1 MNSEVKTSLEPANCI
16 LREQVRLALDQVPTM
31 QAISLIVSLVLC
43 YAVRN
48 EVSPGNLAVWG
59 LLIVSAVTGGTILYY
74 RFDRVKKERFN
85 AAVWRNIY
93 LATIIISGTFWG
105 LSAFVL
111 LPDGYSPFL
120 SAFIFVLVSL
130 SAAAAI
136 SHASIKFGSI
146 AWAAPALLPFA
157 LRFFLQMTESGVVT
171 SFLILLFLYGL
182 YRISLTHQHS
192 IASGIAL
199 RFQNQELV
207 AELQEA
213 NEQLRRDILERKR
226 SEEALIWVKESLK
239 RAGEEL
245 ERRVQSRTGD
255 LSIAKE
261 QLEAE
266 ICERRRIEEKLR
278 RESAFRETVILNAK
292 EGMSVWRPIEEYPY
306 IRFTVWNRAMEKIT
320 GYTMEEI
327 NRLGWAQAMHDDP
340 AMQAYALEI
349 MGEVLAKDELS
360 RLERSIKRAD
370 GQMRDVIISLSPV
383 RPPGEQAYVIAL
395 LYDFTELKRAEN
407 GLRQSEAQF
416 RGLMENIGVGILIV
430 QDGRIVYRNAE
441 QANLSGSLISESDRL
456 EDLAQNIHSDDRHLL
471 KALLACSGTSVE
483 TPMEV
488 VLRFLSQ
495 GVGKSPGTR
504 WVSCR
509 CGSIEYQGRPARLIH
524 MIDISELKK
533 LERLMMLREKMV
545 SLGHV
550 AAGIAHEIRN
560 PLSGINVY
568 LDAIRECY
576 QDPEYSEDVS
586 RLVEEA
592 QGASNRIESVIKRV
606 LDFSR
611 PTEVNMR
618 PTSINETIGDAL
630 KLVAVSLRKAG
641 IVLELD
647 LAADLPQIFAD
658 SQLLEQLILNLVTNA
673 AEVLKGV
680 ADKRLI
686 RIATRMENG
695 HVSIR
700 VEDSGPGI
708 PKEMREEVFEPFFT
722 TRGQGM
728 GIGLVICKR
737 IAADHGGEITLTT
750 SALGGARFNIMIPV
764 EKRKIPR

>member
-1 MNSEVKTSLEPANCI
+1 MRGCSSRKSSSVSCFLPITLLYSVISPSTFARVTMHSEAKTSGEPVNCI
-16 LREQVRLALDQVPTM
+16 LREQVRLAFEQVPTM
-31 QAISLIVSLVLC
+31 QAVSFIVSLVLC

-48 EVSPGNLAVWG
+48 QVSPRKLSVWG
-59 LLIVSAVTGGTILYY
+59 LLILAAVTGGTILYY
-74 RFDRVKKERFN
+74 RFDRVKKEGFN
-85 AAVWRNIY
+85 AGVWRNIY
-93 LATIIISGTFWG
+93 LATILVSGTIWG

-111 LPDGYSPFL
+111 FSDGYSPFL

-130 SAAAAI
+130 SAGGAI

-146 AWAAPALLPFA
+146 AWAGPALLPFA
-157 LRFFLQMTESGVVT
+157 LLFFLQGTEPGVVT

-182 YRISLTHQHS
+182 YRISLIHQHS

-207 AELQEA
+207 AEL
-213 NEQLRRDILERKR
+213 
-226 SEEALIWVKESLK
+226 
-239 RAGEEL
+239 
-245 ERRVQSRTGD
+245 ERRVESRTGD

-278 RESAFRETVILNAK
+278 RESAFREAVILNAK
-292 EGMSVWRPIEEYPY
+292 EGMSVWHPIEEYPY

-320 GYTMEEI
+320 GYTMETI
-327 NRLGWAQAMHDDP
+327 NRLGWAQTMHDDP
-340 AMQAYALEI
+340 AMQAFALEI

-383 RPPGEQAYVIAL
+383 RSPGEQAYVIAL

-407 GLRQSEAQF
+407 GLRQSEAQI
-416 RGLMENIGVGILIV
+416 RGLMENIGVGVLIV
-430 QDGRIVYRNAE
+430 QDGCIVYRNAE
-441 QANLSGSLISESDRL
+441 QANLSGSLISESERL

-471 KALLACSGTSVE
+471 KALLACSGASGEART
-483 TPMEV
+483 EV
-488 VLRFLSQ
+488 VLRFLSP
-495 GVGKSPGTR
+495 GPGKSFATR

-509 CGSIEYQGRPARLIH
+509 CGAIEYQGRPARLIH

-576 QDPEYSEDVS
+576 QDPEYSEDVL

-630 KLVAVSLRKAG
+630 KLVSVTLRKAG

-647 LAADLPQIFAD
+647 LGADLPQIFAD
-658 SQLLEQLILNLVTNA
+658 SQLLEQLVLNLVTNA

-695 HVSIR
+695 YVSIR

-708 PKEMREEVFEPFFT
+708 PEEMREEVFEPFFT